1 MCWWWVDGGRF
12 MFPYFMKKRERKL
25 EKRKNMKKKFEH
37 REMIR
42 KKSSVCFVR
51 ESIDNRVSEL
61 LIILW
66 VS

>member
-1 MCWWWVDGGRF
+1 MVGSWREVYVSIF
-12 MFPYFMKKRERKL
+12 HEKEIKKIR
-25 EKRKNMKKKFEH
+25 KRKNMKKKFEH
-37 REMIR
+37 RKMIR
-42 KKSSVCFVR
+42 KKCTVCFVR

>member
-1 MCWWWVDGGRF
+1 
-12 MFPYFMKKRERKL
+12 MFPHEKERKKNR
-25 EKRKNMKKKFEH
+25 KRKNMKKKFEH

-61 LIILW
+61 LIILS
-66 VS
+66 VN